1 MSDEKDNGRPTAPGG
16 RQPLTLKPR
25 LGAGSVSAGTVKQS
39 FSHGRSKTVVV
50 ETKRARTLGSA
61 PGNLAG
67 PSPAERRTAPPAAPV
82 PRPAASSAPV
92 DGNLSADELK
102 ARQRAIE
109 LAREHQARQAVEAQA
124 QAERA
129 ARAEAASRAAEAV
142 TPPSATP
149 EASPTSAPVAP
160 EPSVQI
166 SAPQAPAPQAPA
178 PQAPA
183 AAPPRPSAEAARAG
197 PDTDLRALPGT
208 PGRSSDD
215 DHLPSRASGRP
226 VREYQFRPARPAN
239 GRSAP
244 GSSGPGPSPRRR
256 PRRPNRARL
265 RPRRRTRP
273 LLRPGPAP
281 STWRPRRLPSGR
293 APDPEDCA
301 CRRPGRA

>member
-50 ETKRARTLGSA
+50 ETKRARPLGSA

-67 PSPAERRTAPPAAPV
+67 PSPAERRTTPPAAPV

-129 ARAEAASRAAEAV
+129 ARAEAASKAAEAV

-149 EASPTSAPVAP
+149 EASPTSAPAAQ
-160 EPSVQI
+160 EPSAQI

-183 AAPPRPSAEAARAG
+183 APPA
-197 PDTDLRALPGT
+197 
-208 PGRSSDD
+208 
-215 DHLPSRASGRP
+215 
-226 VREYQFRPARPAN
+226 
-239 GRSAP
+239 
-244 GSSGPGPSPRRR
+244 
-256 PRRPNRARL
+256 
-265 RPRRRTRP
+265 
-273 LLRPGPAP
+273 
-281 STWRPRRLPSGR
+281 
-293 APDPEDCA
+293 
-301 CRRPGRA
+301 